1 MNERLGVLSM
11 GKFAFVCPFC
21 NVHSTFTHQVS
32 YSFYS
37 IRTCD
42 RCGNPVYFIK
52 MGDELK
58 DYYPKRTP
66 QTDKSVSTEIADDY
80 KESVKCFDVGAL
92 KASVVMSRRVIQSS
106 ALERGIKKG
115 KLRDQIDE
123 LHAKKLIPDS
133 VKEWAHEIRLTGNI
147 GAHPDEDL
155 LQDVT
160 KDDAE
165 ELIRFVEEYLNYV
178 YVMPARVKAQR
189 KRRQE
194 KKKVSE

>member
-1 MNERLGVLSM
+1 M
-11 GKFAFVCPFC
+11 GKFAFLCPFC
-21 NVHSTFTHQVS
+21 NVHSTFS
-32 YSFYS
+32 SFMSSGGYY

-42 RCGNPVYFIK
+42 KCGNQVFFIFEGNK
-52 MGDELK
+52 LK

-66 QTDKSVSTEIADDY
+66 QTDESIPNEIADDY
-80 KESVKCFDVGAL
+80 KEAVKCFDAGAF
-92 KASVVMSRRVIQSS
+92 KASVVMSRRAIQSS

-115 KLRDQIDE
+115 RLRDQIDE
-123 LHAKKLIPDS
+123 LHAKDLIPDS

-160 KDDAE
+160 KEDAQ
-165 ELIRFVEEYLNYV
+165 ELIRFVEAYLNYV

-189 KRRQE
+189 IRREE
-194 KKKVSE
+194 KKASI